1 MIAIKRSRMNEKMR
15 KRRRQKNKKKRKS
28 LQLAFYRVKRW
39 RTEKDCN
46 MPSKNHNNEEHY
58 LL

>member
-1 MIAIKRSRMNEKMR
+1 MIAIKRGKEEK
-15 KRRRQKNKKKRKS
+15 KNKIKKKRKS